1 MVGQEDLK
9 EYLEIDLE
17 APHVISVTESQGRFG
32 NGQGVEFVEQ
42 YMLEY
47 WRHNT
52 WYTYKK
58 WNGDKVRTL
67 WLFLLLLLG
76 SFLVLF
82 GWKIIFSCALF

>member
-1 MVGQEDLK
+1 MERAGGAWCPREMVGQEDLK

-17 APHVISVTESQGRFG
+17 SPHVISFTESQGRFG

-47 WRHNT
+47 WRPGHNT

-58 WNGDKVRTL
+58 WNGDKVSSLHRT
-67 WLFLLLLLG
+67 
-76 SFLVLF
+76 
-82 GWKIIFSCALF
+82 

>member
-17 APHVISVTESQGRFG
+17 SPHVISFTESQGRFG

-47 WRHNT
+47 WRPGHNT

-58 WNGDKVRTL
+58 WNGDKVSTSCL
-67 WLFLLLLLG
+67 STIFLL
-76 SFLVLF
+76 FF
-82 GWKIIFSCALF
+82 F